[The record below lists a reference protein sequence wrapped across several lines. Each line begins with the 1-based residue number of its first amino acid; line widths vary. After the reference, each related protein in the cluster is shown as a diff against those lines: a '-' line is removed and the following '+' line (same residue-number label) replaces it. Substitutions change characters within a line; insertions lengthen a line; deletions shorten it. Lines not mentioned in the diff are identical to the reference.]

1 MKTKRL
7 LTNLCVS
14 GMQPQQLRHS
24 QSRFGIENVK
34 AFGVN
39 DINSKVVPYVL
50 IFIFP
55 IVFT

>member
-24 QSRFGIENVK
+24 QTL
-34 AFGVN
+34 GVN